1 MQAMESLEKMWDRTV
16 NSTADITLQLHA
28 AIGNYVRVVIE
39 TFSKFEAICSHIFEY
54 LLAMVSTLAAN
65 VMKTYAC
72 ADMRVRVNHF
82 GMHGAAFA
90 FAGLSTTA

>member
-1 MQAMESLEKMWDRTV
+1 
-16 NSTADITLQLHA
+16 
-28 AIGNYVRVVIE
+28 
-39 TFSKFEAICSHIFEY
+39 
-54 LLAMVSTLAAN
+54 MVGTLAAN